1 MEPDAK
7 GRVSA
12 ATTEQQQAKLKI
24 SHLEKKIRG
33 EEPRARKAKEQN
45 ANLYKELDGLRVA
58 AKKLGADLSKLG
70 YEGGTEEDMYRQ
82 EAAIQDRIRELREQ
96 ADGLKRRVANID
108 FNYADP
114 MPNFDRS
121 RVKGLVAQLFTLD
134 KDKSE
139 AGTALEITAGGRL
152 YNVVVDTE
160 VTGTQLLQ
168 NGKLRKRV
176 TIIPLNKISAF
187 KASAE
192 VTRLA
197 HHITRNRFTYSF
209 LRKLQVPSVWLPA
222 EFTWRYLSLAT
233 TMRLPLLWNSCSAL
247 H

>member
-1 MEPDAK
+1 MSLSDIDAK
-7 GRVSA
+7 NRVSA
-12 ATTEQQQAKLKI
+12 AATEQQQAKLKI
-24 SHLEKKIRG
+24 SHLEKRIKE
-33 EEPRARKAKEQN
+33 EEPRAKKAKEQN
-45 ANLYKELDGLRVA
+45 ANLYTELDGLRAA
-58 AKKLGADLSKLG
+58 AKKLEGDLSKLG
-70 YEGGTEEDMYRQ
+70 YEGGTEEDMYKQ
-82 EAAIQDRIRELREQ
+82 ETLIQEGIRELQER
-96 ADGLKRRVANID
+96 ADRLKRQVANTD

-114 MPNFDRS
+114 TPNFDRS

-168 NGKLRKRV
+168 NGRLRKRV

-192 VTRLA
+192 VA
-197 HHITRNRFTYSF
+197 HLLHYTFSRSSLLIYFLENCNRPASRPWKSSPCIIPHW
-209 LRKLQVPSVWLPA
+209 LR
-222 EFTWRYLSLAT
+222 
-233 TMRLPLLWNSCSAL
+233 
-247 H
+247 

>member
-24 SHLEKKIRG
+24 SHLEKKIK
-33 EEPRARKAKEQN
+33 EEDPRARKAKEQN

-58 AKKLGADLSKLG
+58 AKKLEADLSKLG
-70 YEGGTEEDMYRQ
+70 YEGGTEEDMYKQ
-82 EAAIQDRIRELREQ
+82 EAAIQDRIRELREE

-114 MPNFDRS
+114 TPNFDRS
-121 RVKGLVAQLFTLD
+121 KVKGLVAQLFTLD
-134 KDKSE
+134 EGKSS

-187 KASAE
+187 RASAE
-192 VTRLA
+192 VTKPV
-197 HHITRNRFTYSF
+197 HHMIRN
-209 LRKLQVPSVWLPA
+209 LV
-222 EFTWRYLSLAT
+222 YLFIS
-233 TMRLPLLWNSCSAL
+233 
-247 H
+247 

>member
-1 MEPDAK
+1 M
-7 GRVSA
+7 
-12 ATTEQQQAKLKI
+12 
-24 SHLEKKIRG
+24 
-33 EEPRARKAKEQN
+33 
-45 ANLYKELDGLRVA
+45 
-58 AKKLGADLSKLG
+58 G
-70 YEGGTEEDMYRQ
+70 YETGAEDDMYKREASIQ
-82 EAAIQDRIRELREQ
+82 ETIRELQEQ

-108 FNYADP
+108 FTYADP
-114 MPNFDRS
+114 TPNFDRS

-160 VTGTQLLQ
+160 ITGTQLLQ

-192 VTRLA
+192 VV
-197 HHITRNRFTYSF
+197 HHLYKN
-209 LRKLQVPSVWLPA
+209 
-222 EFTWRYLSLAT
+222 
-233 TMRLPLLWNSCSAL
+233 LLNYN
-247 H
+247 

>member
-1 MEPDAK
+1 MELDAK
-7 GRVSA
+7 SRVSTA
-12 ATTEQQQAKLKI
+12 ATGQQQANLKI
-24 SHLEKKIRG
+24 SHLEKKIKE
-33 EEPRARKAKEQN
+33 EEPRARKAKDQN

-58 AKKLGADLSKLG
+58 AKKLEADLSKLG
-70 YEGGTEEDMYRQ
+70 YEGGTEEDMYKQ
-82 EAAIQDRIRELREQ
+82 EAVIQDKVRELREQ

-114 MPNFDRS
+114 TPNFDRS
-121 RVKGLVAQLFTLD
+121 RVKGLVAQLFTLE

-192 VTRLA
+192 V
-197 HHITRNRFTYSF
+197 I
-209 LRKLQVPSVWLPA
+209 KLLW
-222 EFTWRYLSLAT
+222 YLSDTLVY
-233 TMRLPLLWNSCSAL
+233 LFIS
-247 H
+247 